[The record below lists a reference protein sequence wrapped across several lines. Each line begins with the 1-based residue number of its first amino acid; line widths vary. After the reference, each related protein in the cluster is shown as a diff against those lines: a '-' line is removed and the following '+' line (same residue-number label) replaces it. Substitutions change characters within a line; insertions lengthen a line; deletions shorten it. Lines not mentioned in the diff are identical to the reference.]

1 MGGQLKPGYNIQV
14 GSCNGFVVNWST
26 HQNRSDN
33 GTLIPHYERYKRF
46 FNKLPASTTA
56 DSGYGNQENYEYLEE
71 NNIKNY
77 IKYPLFHKEET
88 KKFKEMKYNWQNME
102 YNETRDEF
110 VCPEGKIL
118 KPISTREDKTETGF
132 VQKSTVYECSECV
145 NCKYKSECTKAKGNR
160 QIKFNKKLWEL
171 KKVVKENLISEKG
184 KEMRKKRAELAKNPN

>member
-1 MGGQLKPGYNIQV
+1 
-14 GSCNGFVVNWST
+14 
-26 HQNRSDN
+26 
-33 GTLIPHYERYKRF
+33 
-46 FNKLPASTTA
+46 
-56 DSGYGNQENYEYLEE
+56 
-71 NNIKNY
+71 
-77 IKYPLFHKEET
+77 
-88 KKFKEMKYNWQNME
+88 ME

-184 KEMRKKRAELAKNPN
+184 KEMRKKRAEYSEGIFGQIKWNMNFKRFCLEVWIKLTLNGDFCALR